1 MHHTPLCGTT
11 LHKHINPSPSHAYV
25 HAPRSKSRAPAH
37 FFTSDVLCMQQS
49 SLRAARGYA
58 DRRVRWSNRSA
69 PPASVASSAPS
80 NAGGKQLAPMRS
92 RISCIDAEFP
102 LAQNLSHQ
110 TSISEFQS
118 AALQNLHPR
127 RSGRPPVGANLRGNP
142 AGSRAEQAPA
152 RRARRPA
159 AASAAAPPGAAYPP
173 CPASKEAVI
182 GRG

>member
-1 MHHTPLCGTT
+1 
-11 LHKHINPSPSHAYV
+11 
-25 HAPRSKSRAPAH
+25 
-37 FFTSDVLCMQQS
+37 MQQS

-92 RISCIDAEFP
+92 RISCIDAESP

-110 TSISEFQS
+110 SSISEFLS

-127 RSGRPPVGANLRGNP
+127 RSGRPPVSAPTCEATLRVRGRSKRPRGGHDVLQPP
-142 AGSRAEQAPA
+142 APRL
-152 RRARRPA
+152 RREPLTHR
-159 AASAAAPPGAAYPP
+159 APPAKRP
-173 CPASKEAVI
+173 SSVVDEAQRAFH
-182 GRG
+182 GLPSFGFC

>member
-1 MHHTPLCGTT
+1 
-11 LHKHINPSPSHAYV
+11 
-25 HAPRSKSRAPAH
+25 
-37 FFTSDVLCMQQS
+37 MQQS

-92 RISCIDAEFP
+92 RISCIDAESP

-110 TSISEFQS
+110 SSISEFLS

-152 RRARRPA
+152 PRLRREPLTHR
-159 AASAAAPPGAAYPP
+159 APPAKRPSSVVDEAQRAFHGLPSFGFLTE
-173 CPASKEAVI
+173 CPAEL
-182 GRG
+182 R